1 MSSQNPQI
9 KKKEKK
15 ERSLDLSGMYFC
27 LKLIFWPAYDSQNI
41 TFWSHRKR
49 RRFPFSDGEK
59 KHPRWQNSEY
69 FCFSLQDISD
79 FHQPRKT

>member
-9 KKKEKK
+9 KKK

-41 TFWSHRKR
+41 KFGLTARGDAS
-49 RRFPFSDGEK
+49 PFLMGKKNTQDGK
-59 KHPRWQNSEY
+59 TLN
-69 FCFSLQDISD
+69 ISA
-79 FHQPRKT
+79 FHYRT